1 MSIKVYKVF
10 SFCYSYGK
18 RVASWVIVQRHEN
31 LSAGVAIGLE
41 KKKIMKQSQYGKG
54 DDAI

>member
-1 MSIKVYKVF
+1 MYKVF
-10 SFCYSYGK
+10 SFCYSYCK

-41 KKKIMKQSQYGKG
+41 KKKMKQSQYEKG
-54 DDAI
+54 DDAL